1 MKHWFVSLCLTFC
14 LSAIAQHQ
22 TTWEQIWHEVI
33 HTEDMD
39 DDEAED
45 TYERLQQLA
54 EHPVDLNKATHQE
67 LEQLPFLSEQQIDE
81 LMEYLLRYGPMR
93 SFGELRMIR
102 SLSYQQQAL
111 LPFFVEIREEPV
123 KEKAFPHWSTIA
135 RYGKHTLTMT
145 GRLPCYNRQGD
156 LDHHDT
162 GYLGPKYRHSLRYEF
177 SYGTYLKLGFVG
189 AQDAGEPFFSSNNPW
204 GYDAYSYYLQIQHLG
219 RLENAIVG
227 KYKISAGMGL
237 VLNSSF
243 SLGKQVMLQSL
254 GRHTNTLRPH
264 GSRSEADYLQGA
276 AATVRLFRPLTA
288 TFFASYRP
296 VDATLNTDGTAAT
309 IITSGYHRTLTEFK
323 KKHNTHQA
331 DVGATINYRQG
342 GFHLGANAAYTQLD
356 RRLQP
361 NKKERYRL
369 YYPQGE
375 HFLNTSIDYGYKH
388 YRFTFNGET
397 ATNAD
402 GALATIHTLSYQPSQ
417 FLSIMALQR
426 FYSYRYTSLHA
437 HCFGETSRTQN
448 ESGYY
453 LGFSWHPISNL
464 NLQGYADYA
473 YFPWE
478 RYQVSQSSHSWDFMF
493 QGDYQLQR
501 WNLSARHRVRLR
513 QKDNADKTALV
524 PDNEQRGRLSLTY
537 AHPSN
542 WSAKTELDYVRS
554 DYKTTSR
561 GYMVSEHLAFSQQ
574 WWQMSLTA
582 GYFNTDDYNGR
593 IYIYERQMQHDFSF
607 PMFYGQGIRTALFV
621 KADVM
626 QQLQLSAKLG
636 YTNYFDRA
644 VIGTGQQQIAQS
656 HTTDLDL
663 QVRWKF

>member
-22 TTWEQIWHEVI
+22 TTWEQTWHEVI

-402 GALATIHTLSYQPSQ
+402 GALATIHTLSYQLSQ

-626 QQLQLSAKLG
+626 QQLQLSAKFG

>member
-22 TTWEQIWHEVI
+22 TTWEQTWHEVI

-254 GRHTNTLRPH
+254 GLHTNTLRPH

-561 GYMVSEHLAFSQQ
+561 GYMISEHLAFLQQ
-574 WWQMSLTA
+574 RWQMSLTA
-582 GYFNTDDYNGR
+582 GYFDTDDYNGR

>member
-22 TTWEQIWHEVI
+22 TTWEQTWHEVI

-426 FYSYRYTSLHA
+426 FYSYRYTCLHA

>member
-1 MKHWFVSLCLTFC
+1 
-14 LSAIAQHQ
+14 
-22 TTWEQIWHEVI
+22 
-33 HTEDMD
+33 
-39 DDEAED
+39 
-45 TYERLQQLA
+45 
-54 EHPVDLNKATHQE
+54 
-67 LEQLPFLSEQQIDE
+67 
-81 LMEYLLRYGPMR
+81 
-93 SFGELRMIR
+93 
-102 SLSYQQQAL
+102 
-111 LPFFVEIREEPV
+111 
-123 KEKAFPHWSTIA
+123 
-135 RYGKHTLTMT
+135 
-145 GRLPCYNRQGD
+145 
-156 LDHHDT
+156 
-162 GYLGPKYRHSLRYEF
+162 
-177 SYGTYLKLGFVG
+177 
-189 AQDAGEPFFSSNNPW
+189 
-204 GYDAYSYYLQIQHLG
+204 
-219 RLENAIVG
+219 
-227 KYKISAGMGL
+227 
-237 VLNSSF
+237 
-243 SLGKQVMLQSL
+243 
-254 GRHTNTLRPH
+254 
-264 GSRSEADYLQGA
+264 
-276 AATVRLFRPLTA
+276 
-288 TFFASYRP
+288 
-296 VDATLNTDGTAAT
+296 
-309 IITSGYHRTLTEFK
+309 
-323 KKHNTHQA
+323 
-331 DVGATINYRQG
+331 
-342 GFHLGANAAYTQLD
+342 
-356 RRLQP
+356 
-361 NKKERYRL
+361 
-369 YYPQGE
+369 
-375 HFLNTSIDYGYKH
+375 
-388 YRFTFNGET
+388 
-397 ATNAD
+397 
-402 GALATIHTLSYQPSQ
+402 LATIHTLSYQPSQ

-478 RYQVSQSSHSWDFMF
+478 RYQVSQSSHSWAFMF

>member
-1 MKHWFVSLCLTFC
+1 MCCLAA
-14 LSAIAQHQ
+14 SAQQQ
-22 TTWEQIWHEVI
+22 TTWEQVWHEVI
-33 HTEDMD
+33 NTEDMD
-39 DDEAED
+39 ADEAED
-45 TYERLQQLA
+45 TYERLQQLS
-54 EHPVDLNKATHQE
+54 EHPINLNNTTREE
-67 LEQLPFLSEQQIDE
+67 LEQLPFLSDQQIDE
-81 LMEYLLRYGPMR
+81 LIEYLLRYGPMR

-102 SLSYQQQAL
+102 AMDFQQLAL
-111 LPFFVEIREEPV
+111 LPFFVEIGEVP
-123 KEKAFPHWSTIA
+123 KKKSTFPRWSDLA
-135 RYGKHTLTMT
+135 HYGKHTLTLT
-145 GRLPCYNRQGD
+145 GRLPFYNHQGD
-156 LDHHDT
+156 LTNSDKN
-162 GYLGPKYRHSLRYEF
+162 YLGPKYRHSLRYEF
-177 SYGTYLKLGFVG
+177 SYGSTLKLGLVG
-189 AQDAGEPFFSSNNPW
+189 VQDAGEPFFSSHNPW
-204 GYDAYSYYLQIQHLG
+204 GYDTYSYYLQIQHLG
-219 RLENAIVG
+219 RLENAVMG

-243 SLGKQVMLQSL
+243 SLGKQVMLQNL

-276 AATVRLFRPLTA
+276 AATIRLFHPFTA

-309 IITSGYHRTLTEFK
+309 IITNGYHRTLTELQ

-331 DVGATINYRQG
+331 DVGATVNYRQG
-342 GFHLGANAAYTQLD
+342 GFHLGANVAYTQLD

-361 NKKERYRL
+361 NTKERYRL

-375 HFLNTSIDYGYKH
+375 HFLNTSVDYGYKH

-478 RYQVSQSSHSWDFMF
+478 RYQVSQSSYSWDFMF